1 MAVVLVVTFGGV
13 WIWLMSGDAVVGVVG
28 DGVVIDIVGGG
39 VVVVE
44 VEGVGVKVVVVV
56 EGEVVGEGHLR
67 ARFLQR
73 PYLRHIGMALVEV
86 LAEGF
91 RLVVVGVVGEDVV
104 VGWVVV
110 GVVSGVVGGGV
121 LAGTGVVEVF
131 GGVCIESSK
140 KGAVDLP
147 WCSR

>member
-1 MAVVLVVTFGGV
+1 MG
-13 WIWLMSGDAVVGVVG
+13 WLL
-28 DGVVIDIVGGG
+28 ILWGGG

-44 VEGVGVKVVVVV
+44 VEGVGVKVAVVV
-56 EGEVVGEGHLR
+56 EGEVVEEGHLH

-73 PYLRHIGMALVEV
+73 PHLRHIGMALVEV

-121 LAGTGVVEVF
+121 GVVSGVVGGGVLAGTGVV
-131 GGVCIESSK
+131 GVIKLK
-140 KGAVDLP
+140 KM
-147 WCSR
+147 